1 MWNPVTFRLLFVSC
15 CLHVSGTAEVV
26 TLTDQTFEHQT
37 QASTGA
43 TTGSWLLLFQAP
55 ECKSCQTLK
64 PILEVL
70 SSELSDHHG
79 IVIGALDV
87 KENPTTATRFEMET
101 VPTLLYLHKGAMY
114 RYSAAA
120 LVHMTALVHA
130 SSLQDDLTNFV
141 LQDYQKETALPIPE
155 PVSWI
160 QQIVKVVSN
169 VFKQD
174 NQNFLFYHKLLFAI
188 AVVGMV
194 LMLIATSLVLLV
206 TLAKSSKKQ
215 KTKSS

>member
-1 MWNPVTFRLLFVSC
+1 
-15 CLHVSGTAEVV
+15 VV

-79 IVIGALDV
+79 ILIGTLDV

-169 VFKQD
+169 VFKED
-174 NQNFLFYHKLLFAI
+174 NQNFFFYHKLLFAI

-215 KTKSS
+215 KTKSSYGMYYLKSDKINKIIEKVAN